1 MGGRWVQ
8 VRSCIGARAIKTHS
22 SFAPASHALLA
33 TPCPCLVPSAVY
45 YGPVASAQ
53 PYFEGLG
60 YEFPLQQNP
69 ADALMDIV
77 SGALLR
83 PGQVRCA

>member
-1 MGGRWVQ
+1 MGPAVWYCAESIRV
-8 VRSCIGARAIKTHS
+8 STALASRALH
-22 SFAPASHALLA
+22 A
-33 TPCPCLVPSAVY
+33 TPYLRLVPTAVY
-45 YGPVASAQ
+45 YGPVAGAQ